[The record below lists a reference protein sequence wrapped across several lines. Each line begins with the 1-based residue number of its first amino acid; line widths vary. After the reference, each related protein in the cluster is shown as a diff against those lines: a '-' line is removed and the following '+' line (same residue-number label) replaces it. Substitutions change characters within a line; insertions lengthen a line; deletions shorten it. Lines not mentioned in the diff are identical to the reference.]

1 MPLEKCCNSSQFS
14 SLTNLNTWSASHNTY
29 HFSLSPVSKRT
40 AMMTFFPTLAVSNW
54 PQVCSTLSAHIIRW
68 QYQGGMTSQFQ
79 EPHVNMVRYMRY
91 TLGLPKHPTTKRR
104 VQGFHFDLFSL
115 CETIAGN
122 AAMQLLQQGGG
133 HFFGVALVQNSPQ
146 NFAATDERTRFRTP
160 ALCTWACKEWQ
171 TNSINKLVCFS
182 SFIGKNLVYDPRQI
196 STKTDMISVFA

>member
-1 MPLEKCCNSSQFS
+1 
-14 SLTNLNTWSASHNTY
+14 
-29 HFSLSPVSKRT
+29 
-40 AMMTFFPTLAVSNW
+40 
-54 PQVCSTLSAHIIRW
+54 
-68 QYQGGMTSQFQ
+68 MTSQFQ

-160 ALCTWACKEWQ
+160 ALCTWACKE
-171 TNSINKLVCFS
+171 
-182 SFIGKNLVYDPRQI
+182 
-196 STKTDMISVFA
+196 